1 LLEGV
6 IERLLRVAGGDGG
19 SATVLATDDGFQ
31 RHYVERAYTL
41 VLLMRHCTNVLA
53 AIVTLAA
60 PASTAKPAGK
70 WLVAAL
76 GCWAVY
82 RIATRSNRNV
92 FTAID
97 FAITLAICAA
107 IPLLTNDSEL
117 VLSWSAPEAI
127 AATAIVSFAAS
138 LPVRV
143 SLPMTAIIVGTY
155 AAGAASVVG
164 WAGVLALI
172 SPRYFVIQAATSAL
186 VRVALLRMVAAI
198 DRAQASHRQAAE
210 LHRRVAEAVR
220 RYQRE
225 QFALLHDT
233 AASTLLMVGR
243 ETPIP
248 PDLLAAQARRDLA
261 VLNSQPSTLT
271 RPIELIAAL
280 REQASGTR
288 TSVRIQGTPA
298 LWIEGELGMAVVAAA
313 GEALNNVDRHAGATA
328 ISVEIGQHSVV
339 VRDNGS
345 GFTPT
350 SSTNGRG
357 IAESIVGRME
367 RVGATANI
375 QSVPGRG
382 TAVKLSWADTEQCR
396 RTRESGPEPDHL
408 IERVRICYGY
418 AFVSLALLI
427 VILTVPFTFAHNAYP
442 AAQIGLAALTALSCL
457 AALPTLNA
465 SSKLRWL
472 AVAALFVVTVVQ
484 PVLLPPSLLGN
495 NAQWPLFTVGWCL
508 SALLLGFPL
517 RTAIAIL
524 GANWVAACAV
534 TFVLEPSA
542 EILVSLGFLGAYVV
556 VMQAF
561 AQVANAMI
569 VHAACATHAETRARL
584 ELLAQQRVADALQ
597 AEYRLRYADLRH
609 SLIPLLTKLS
619 RGKPVDAA
627 LQRQARAELQRIRTL
642 LDRASA
648 FDHPLLHALRPAVD
662 AATDRNVEV
671 DVQVH
676 SKLPDLGQADIEQ
689 LTEAIS
695 HLLDKCTVG
704 ARLVLTTASKEFIV
718 SVVGRGH
725 TSGPDDEEPTAGIG
739 AHEVVSLNGTTWLTI
754 RHPLPNAG
762 SDDTLTYDHAV

>member
-1 LLEGV
+1 
-6 IERLLRVAGGDGG
+6 
-19 SATVLATDDGFQ
+19 
-31 RHYVERAYTL
+31 
-41 VLLMRHCTNVLA
+41 MRHCTNVLA
-53 AIVTLAA
+53 AVVTFADPGSA
-60 PASTAKPAGK
+60 AKPTGK
-70 WLVAAL
+70 LLVAAL

-82 RIATRSNRNV
+82 RLATRSHANV
-92 FTAID
+92 FAAID
-97 FAITLAICAA
+97 FAFTLAICAA
-107 IPLLTNDSEL
+107 IPLLTTDSEL
-117 VLSWSAPEAI
+117 VLYWIAPEAI

-138 LPVRV
+138 LPARI
-143 SLPMTAIIVGTY
+143 SLPMSALIVVTY

-164 WAGVLALI
+164 WAAVPAMVSL
-172 SPRYFVIQAATSAL
+172 RYFVIQAAISAV
-186 VRVALLRMVAAI
+186 VRVAMLQVAAAI
-198 DRAQASHRQAAE
+198 DQADDGHRLAAE
-210 LHRRVAEAVR
+210 LRRRVAEAVR
-220 RYQRE
+220 SYERE

-248 PDLLAAQARRDLA
+248 PDRLAAQARRDLA

-288 TSVRIQGTPA
+288 TSVRIHGTPA
-298 LWIEGELGMAVVAAA
+298 LWMEGELGMAVVAAA
-313 GEALNNVDRHAGATA
+313 GEALTNVDRHAGATA

-345 GFTPT
+345 GFNPTP
-350 SSTNGRG
+350 STNGRG

-375 QSVPGRG
+375 QSVPGQG
-382 TAVKLSWADTEQCR
+382 TAVELSWAGTEQCG
-396 RTRESGPEPDHL
+396 RTRESGPDPDHL
-408 IERVRICYGY
+408 IERVRTCYGY
-418 AFVSLALLI
+418 TSVSLALLI
-427 VILTVPFTFAHNAYP
+427 VVLTVPFTFAHNAYP
-442 AAQIGLAALTALSCL
+442 AAQMGLAALTALSCL

-495 NAQWPLFTVGWCL
+495 TAQWSLFTVGWCL
-508 SALLLGFPL
+508 SALLLGSPL

-524 GANWVAACAV
+524 GANWVLACAV
-534 TFVLEPSA
+534 TFAREPSA
-542 EILVSLGFLGAYVV
+542 SILYSLGFLGAYLV
-556 VMQAF
+556 VMQVF

-569 VHAACATHAETRARL
+569 VDAASATRAETQARL
-584 ELLAQQRVADALQ
+584 DLLTRQRVAAALQ
-597 AEYRLRYADLRH
+597 AESRQRYTDLRR

-619 RGKPVDAA
+619 RGKPVDAG
-627 LQRQARAELQRIRTL
+627 LQRLARAELQRIRTL

-662 AATDRNVEV
+662 AATNRNVEV

-689 LTEAIS
+689 LAEAIS

-704 ARLVLTTASKEFIV
+704 ARLVLTTASKELIV

-725 TSGPDDEEPTAGIG
+725 TSGPDDGEPTAGIG

-762 SDDTLTYDHAV
+762 SDDSLTYDHAV